1 MSSFIRYVYIGRVS
15 SILKSKNPRAKT
27 YRKRLNE
34 AGTVAERLEPIAQ
47 KIGCSIA
54 QLALCWCAANDH
66 VSTIILGAT
75 KMHQLE
81 ENIEAVKYIDKLTP
95 SIMNEIEEA
104 ISNKPRE
111 DDVYKQVAA
120 IRGARL

>member
-1 MSSFIRYVYIGRVS
+1 
-15 SILKSKNPRAKT
+15 
-27 YRKRLNE
+27 
-34 AGTVAERLEPIAQ
+34 
-47 KIGCSIA
+47 
-54 QLALCWCAANDH
+54 
-66 VSTIILGAT
+66 
-75 KMHQLE
+75 MHQLE

-120 IRGARL
+120 IRGARLWYKMYEYVYTNVIICAHTEYGS

>member
-1 MSSFIRYVYIGRVS
+1 
-15 SILKSKNPRAKT
+15 
-27 YRKRLNE
+27 
-34 AGTVAERLEPIAQ
+34 
-47 KIGCSIA
+47 
-54 QLALCWCAANDH
+54 
-66 VSTIILGAT
+66 
-75 KMHQLE
+75 MHQLE

-111 DDVYKQVAA
+111 DDVYKQVVA